1 MPAYHGETVQ
11 LCGDPNIDRLFSM
24 VFALA
29 AELTAV
35 TEEVDALK
43 RIIVEHNVLTVEQ
56 LSNFTPTPQATAE
69 RDLARKNF
77 VTTLMSSMD
86 QEITPRENAGHPIA
100 AE

>member
-11 LCGDPNIDRLFSM
+11 LCSDPNIDRLFSM

-35 TEEVDALK
+35 SEELDTLK
-43 RIIVEHNVLTVEQ
+43 RVVVQHNVITGEQ
-56 LSNFTPTPQATAE
+56 IAGFMPSPEAAAE
-69 RDLARKNF
+69 RDRARRNF
-77 VTTLMSSMD
+77 VTALMSSLE
-86 QEITPRENAGHPIA
+86 QEITPRENRGHPIA

>member
-11 LCGDPNIDRLFSM
+11 LCSDPNIDRLFSM

-35 TEEVDALK
+35 MEDLDTLK
-43 RIIVEHNVLTVEQ
+43 RVIVEHSVVTGEQ
-56 LSNFTPTPQATAE
+56 IAGFTPSPEAAAQ
-69 RDLARKNF
+69 RDRARRNF
-77 VTTLMSSMD
+77 VTTLMSSLE
-86 QEITPRENAGHPIA
+86 QEITPRENRGQPIA